1 MSTVE
6 VTPPRDQPVLSL
18 LAVAATALVFP
29 VLVLAGDFRIVMV
42 PGMLLAAGLVAAGR
56 DSMHGLAA
64 LAIVA
69 VLWVASG
76 PDALTPW
83 SPVLAVL
90 MLTIHATL
98 ALRST
103 LPPGAA
109 LGSMLLL
116 RWFWRCV
123 AVVGLTGFVYVVGLA
138 LHHLHRG
145 DNEVVA
151 VVALALLGGLVLL
164 LRHETVV
171 GSGVRPSPGVPRD
184 VPPARDTAQHRQRD
198 SAGRRRWM

>member
-18 LAVAATALVFP
+18 LAVAATVLVFP

-98 ALRST
+98 ALRSA

-138 LHHLHRG
+138 LHHLPRG
-145 DNEVVA
+145 DNEVVV

-164 LRHETVV
+164 LRHEIVV
-171 GSGVRPSPGVPRD
+171 GGQ
-184 VPPARDTAQHRQRD
+184 A
-198 SAGRRRWM
+198 